1 MLKEAVVYQDILQHG
16 VRIGRQETQ
25 QEWLERGQEIVLRML
40 TQRFGRLAPKLRMQ
54 VKLLSLKKLEILF
67 ESLLKFENKS
77 AFETWLNE
85 ATVKIK

>member
-1 MLKEAVVYQDILQHG
+1 MLEESVVYQDILQHG

-25 QEWLERGQEIVLRML
+25 QEWLEREQEIVLRML
-40 TQRFGRLAPKLRMQ
+40 TQRFGRLAPKLRMR
-54 VKLLSLKKLEILF
+54 VKLLSVKKLEILF